1 MSESYQIKAD
11 STEAK
16 ELILADLLS
25 GYGSLAIA
33 FSGGVDST
41 LLGFLAKKYVKGK
54 VLLVNAHTSFSTEEE
69 GKFVKRWADENNIC
83 IEVVD
88 FDIMSL
94 PEVRNNPPERCY
106 YCKKTLMKEV
116 FTIAKKYGIT
126 KVADGSN
133 IDDLSDYRPG
143 GKATEELGVLH
154 PFIDANI
161 TKNDIRRLARKYNL
175 ENANAPAQACLATR
189 LPPNTWLLEEDLRQI
204 EKAEIFLHT
213 LGFLSCRVR
222 KFGTT
227 AKIEIQ
233 PEQFQEFILV
243 REKVVIYF
251 KQLDFKKVTLDLE
264 GYRQGSM
271 NIESVEIK

>member
-1 MSESYQIKAD
+1 MSNNEQIKAD
-11 STEAK
+11 SAEAK
-16 ELILADLLS
+16 EQVLANLLS
-25 GYGSLAIA
+25 EYNSLAIA

-69 GKFVKRWADENNIC
+69 GKFVKRWADENSIC

-88 FDIMSL
+88 FDIIGV
-94 PEVRNNPPERCY
+94 PEVRNNPSERCY

-116 FTIAKKYGIT
+116 FAIAKKYGII

-161 TKNDIRRLARKYNL
+161 TKSDIRRLARKYNL

-189 LPPNTWLLEEDLRQI
+189 LPPNTRLLEEDLRQI
-204 EKAEIFLHT
+204 EKAEIFLHS

-222 KFGTT
+222 KFAPT

-233 PEQFQEFILV
+233 PEQIQDFILV

-251 KQLDFKKVTLDLE
+251 KQLGFKNTTLDLE
-264 GYRQGSM
+264 GYKQGSM
-271 NIESVEIK
+271 NIESVEVK